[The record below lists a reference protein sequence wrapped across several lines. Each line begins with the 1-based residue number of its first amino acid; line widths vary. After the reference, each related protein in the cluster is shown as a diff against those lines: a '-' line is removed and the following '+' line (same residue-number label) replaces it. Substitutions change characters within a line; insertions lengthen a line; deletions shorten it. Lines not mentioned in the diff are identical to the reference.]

1 MQSSLLG
8 STSLLGMAFAL
19 RLWDSNI
26 LQDTVQH
33 WLSLRDSTD
42 PSYKQ
47 SPRMHQQGRKSLQS
61 TRCNLETQLHWHSSQ
76 HCMRH
81 MQQHPTVQVDCLLYH
96 EDTVLQSQRSPT
108 SCMAAP
114 NLHTNSD
121 IRVSQAQGRG
131 GNQPAERSL
140 TDVQQPPFLSPIWSP
155 HMDRYFL

>member
-81 MQQHPTVQVDCLLYH
+81 MQQHPTVQVDCSLYH
-96 EDTVLQSQRSPT
+96 EDTLLEKWRWLDSKLQQDTVWLQSSLLGST
-108 SCMAAP
+108 SLLGMALALTWWHSSS
-114 NLHTNSD
+114 LHTRSQRQS
-121 IRVSQAQGRG
+121 IVS
-131 GNQPAERSL
+131 L
-140 TDVQQPPFLSPIWSP
+140 V
-155 HMDRYFL
+155 